1 MTRKNVLYALAVV
14 VLMGSMAVVASA
26 DYNWAAG
33 AYAPDPSVSSQS
45 KMDMDQSAAAEIR
58 EPVETGAVPDSSGN
72 SFKEDTGELPTVE
85 LGGQLYRPGID
96 LGGGGD

>member
-1 MTRKNVLYALAVV
+1 MTRKSVLYALAVV

-26 DYNWAAG
+26 DYNWTAG
-33 AYAPDPSVSSQS
+33 AYMPDSSVAAKPSQ
-45 KMDMDQSAAAEIR
+45 DMESSAAAEIR
-58 EPVETGAVPDSSGN
+58 EPVETGALPDSSGS